1 MPKRIL
7 KYIGCDFPFKVCIS
21 QLGQHGIRAALK
33 SEVGKKPLKRTN
45 PYQIILASKCNGPQV
60 VQRLLKT
67 GQQEIKKCSSVN
79 PLSRMYINPT
89 AEILSD
95 FKSLQSKLLSS

>member
-21 QLGQHGIRAALK
+21 QLGQYGIRGALK

-45 PYQIILASKCNGPQV
+45 PYQIILAPKCNGPQA

-67 GQQEIKKCSSVN
+67 AARDQGVFQCEPIKQEVYKSH
-79 PLSRMYINPT
+79 SRDS
-89 AEILSD
+89 E
-95 FKSLQSKLLSS
+95 